1 MSTTEKEHR
10 NWLRSHGLCAGCKEP
25 IAVNST
31 WYCSDCLERQV
42 SWHRNWYANLTPE
55 AKAEVM
61 QKRYDYI
68 ARKKAA
74 GICIGCKR
82 PAREGKVFCALCAD
96 KKNKRERERR
106 RRLKY
111 EKD

>member
-10 NWLRSHGLCAGCKEP
+10 SWLRSHGLCAGCKEP

-31 WYCSDCLERQV
+31 WYCSDCLERQA